1 MALMIGARR
10 PGSGLGPGVS
20 SARGASDAPEI
31 GVVPMAG
38 SWRDDG
44 LVAWTE
50 RDGPGQPPRGPQR
63 WLSMGIST
71 AFLGIFASMIF
82 SDTLCPEHRA
92 WVMLLGSIGL
102 ASTVVAGVGL
112 WRSWAIAA
120 PLSVLAAGSGVVIG
134 LIDSIHSASRGRSI
148 AGAFAVL
155 LVGAVALTWRQ
166 IVLLR
171 WDRKVRR
178 SLAASDV
185 VDLEALA
192 APVTP
197 GAPVASVD
205 GADAVADDEPVS
217 EPAAVE
223 TRRMRT
229 PT

>member
-1 MALMIGARR
+1 
-10 PGSGLGPGVS
+10 
-20 SARGASDAPEI
+20 
-31 GVVPMAG
+31 MAG

-63 WLSMGIST
+63 WLSMGISA
-71 AFLGIFASMIF
+71 AFLGLFTSMIF
-82 SDTLCPEHRA
+82 SDTLCPEHRS
-92 WVMLLGSIGL
+92 WVMLLGSIGF

-120 PLSVLAAGSGVVIG
+120 PLSVLAAGSGVAIG
-134 LIDSIHSASRGRSI
+134 LIDSIHSASRGRWI
-148 AGAFAVL
+148 AGAFATL

-178 SLAASDV
+178 SLGSSPAVGVEVFGTPA
-185 VDLEALA
+185 
-192 APVTP
+192 P
-197 GAPVASVD
+197 GAPVEP
-205 GADAVADDEPVS
+205 VAESADEPS
-217 EPAAVE
+217 EVVDVVDVVE